1 MSAQLGAFKIVH
13 FVVFA
18 HLYEASLAWLYS
30 KKSKQKE
37 QDMENTENSA
47 RVHTDLACER
57 MRADTAL
64 EGVEYSESEEDGCRI
79 ARLTVTSDEG
89 AKSIGRPKGR
99 YVTMSFSPLYELTDD
114 TLSSLSS
121 LLSRLI
127 GEFVSALDGKVGS
140 VLAVG
145 LGNRYMTSDAVGP
158 ESIREMLATR
168 HLFLEDPELFAG
180 YSDVV
185 LSLLSPGV
193 MAQTGIESRLLVE
206 GAVKAIQPDLVIV
219 IDALA
224 ARSTDRL
231 ATTIQLSD
239 TGIRP
244 GSGIGNS
251 RLAIDREALGVPV
264 LAIGIPTVVD
274 SRTLVYDALER
285 AGATED
291 TMPPRLYEVLAEG
304 ESFFV
309 SPRQMDTVTERAARL
324 VADAVN
330 LTFSAGF
337 LKAAEQ

>member
-1 MSAQLGAFKIVH
+1 
-13 FVVFA
+13 
-18 HLYEASLAWLYS
+18 
-30 KKSKQKE
+30 
-37 QDMENTENSA
+37 MENTENSA

-57 MRADTAL
+57 MRADL
-64 EGVEYSESEEDGCRI
+64 SLPGVEYSENEEDGCRI
-79 ARLTVTSDEG
+79 ARLLITSDEG
-89 AKSIGRPKGR
+89 AESIGKPKGR
-99 YVTMSFSPLYELTDD
+99 YVTMSFSPLYELDDD
-114 TLSSLSS
+114 TLSSLAA

-127 GEFVSALDGKVGS
+127 AEFVSAIGSRVGS

-158 ESIREMLATR
+158 ASIREMLATR
-168 HLFLEDPELFAG
+168 HLSLEDPDMFAR

-185 LSLLSPGV
+185 LSLFSPGV

-206 GAVKAIQPDLVIV
+206 GAVKAIKPDLVIV

-264 LAIGIPTVVD
+264 LAIGVPTVVD

-285 AGATED
+285 AGLSEGEL
-291 TMPPRLYEVLAEG
+291 PPRLYEVLSEG

-309 SPRQMDTVTERAARL
+309 SPRQMDTVTEQAARL

-337 LKAAEQ
+337 MKSPVG

>member
-1 MSAQLGAFKIVH
+1 
-13 FVVFA
+13 
-18 HLYEASLAWLYS
+18 
-30 KKSKQKE
+30 
-37 QDMENTENSA
+37 MENSDKATQM
-47 RVHTDLACER
+47 HTDLACER
-57 MRADTAL
+57 MRADL
-64 EGVEYSESEEDGCRI
+64 SLPGVEYSEEDEKGCRV
-79 ARLTVTSDEG
+79 ARLSVTSDEG
-89 AKSIGRPKGR
+89 ASCIGKPKGR
-99 YVTMSFSPLYELTDD
+99 YITMSFRPLYELNEDE
-114 TLSSLSS
+114 LSDLSS

-127 GEFVSALDGKVGS
+127 REFTSALGVAVHG

-145 LGNRYMTSDAVGP
+145 LGNRYMTSDAIGP

-168 HLFLEDPELFAG
+168 HLQKEDPALFSKF
-180 YSDVV
+180 SDVT
-185 LSLLSPGV
+185 LALLSPGV
-193 MAQTGIESRLLVE
+193 MAQTGIESRALVM
-206 GAVKAIQPDLVIV
+206 GAVEAIKPDLVIV

-239 TGIRP
+239 SGIRP

-285 AGATED
+285 AGLSEEEIPD
-291 TMPPRLYEVLAEG
+291 RLREVLSEG
-304 ESFFV
+304 ASFFV
-309 SPRQMDTVTERAARL
+309 SPRQMDTVTEQAARL

-337 LKAAEQ
+337 LKAPLDDK

>member
-1 MSAQLGAFKIVH
+1 MEST
-13 FVVFA
+13 
-18 HLYEASLAWLYS
+18 
-30 KKSKQKE
+30 KKAA
-37 QDMENTENSA
+37 TV
-47 RVHTDLACER
+47 RTDLACER
-57 MRADTAL
+57 MQADPSL
-64 EGVEYSESEEDGCRI
+64 PGVEYEEGEEDGCRVT
-79 ARLTVTSDEG
+79 RLTVTSEEG
-89 AKSIGRPKGR
+89 ERSIGRPRGR
-99 YVTMSFSPLYELTDD
+99 YVTVSFPPLYELADD
-114 TLSSLSS
+114 TLSALAE

-127 GEFVSALDGKVGS
+127 GEFVSALGAKVGS

-158 ESIREMLATR
+158 ESIRKMLATR
-168 HLFLEDPELFAG
+168 HLFLEEPDLFAG
-180 YSDVV
+180 YSDVM

-206 GAVKAIQPDLVIV
+206 GAVKAIRPDLVIV

-231 ATTIQLSD
+231 ATTVQLSD

-285 AGATED
+285 AGVTED
-291 TMPPRLYEVLAEG
+291 ALPPRIYEVLSEG
-304 ESFFV
+304 DAFFV

-330 LTFSAGF
+330 LTFSSGF
-337 LKAAEQ
+337 LKAAE

>member
-1 MSAQLGAFKIVH
+1 
-13 FVVFA
+13 
-18 HLYEASLAWLYS
+18 
-30 KKSKQKE
+30 
-37 QDMENTENSA
+37 MENTEKSA
-47 RVHTDLACER
+47 RVHTDLASER
-57 MRADTAL
+57 MRADL
-64 EGVEYSESEEDGCRI
+64 SLPGVEYSEGEEDGCRI
-79 ARLTVTSDEG
+79 ARLSITSDAG
-89 AKSIGRPKGR
+89 AESIGRPKGR
-99 YVTMSFSPLYELTDD
+99 YVTMTFPPLYEITDD
-114 TLSSLSS
+114 ALSSLAK

-127 GEFVSALDGKVGS
+127 GEFISALGIKVGS

-158 ESIREMLATR
+158 ESIRKMLATR
-168 HLFLEDPELFAG
+168 HLFLEDPDMFAG
-180 YSDVV
+180 YSDVM

-206 GAVKAIQPDLVIV
+206 GAVKAITPDLLIV

-239 TGIRP
+239 SGIRP
-244 GSGIGNS
+244 GSGVGNS

-264 LAIGIPTVVD
+264 LAIGVPTVVD

-285 AGATED
+285 AGVPED
-291 TMPPRLYEVLAEG
+291 ALPQKLCEVLAEG
-304 ESFFV
+304 ASFFV
-309 SPRQMDTVTERAARL
+309 SPRQMDTVTERAAQL

-337 LKAAEQ
+337 LKTAESQ